1 MRWCLAAARHAAR
14 TTSSS
19 SARTLLAARWTSRS
33 SRPDISGVNS
43 ISAPPSAALATASAR
58 TRAFASGSMPLLDW
72 KSAIRVIGSG
82 GDQLVELAGA
92 LERDELV
99 AAPDMLALDEDLRH
113 RRSPSRAL
121 DHRLFL
127 RPAEIDHDLL
137 IRHAFGFE
145 QVFGAPAIRTKGL

>member
-1 MRWCLAAARHAAR
+1 MRWRRAASRQAAK
-14 TTSSS
+14 TSSS
-19 SARTLLAARWTSRS
+19 FSCRRCFAARWTSRS

-58 TRAFASGSMPLLDW
+58 MRAFASGSMPVFDW

-137 IRHAFGFE
+137 I
-145 QVFGAPAIRTKGL
+145 